1 MLKRSYVI
9 FCRGAQDN
17 NRRLTTIHVII
28 VYHTRTLATQ
38 IWLRCVIALAYG
50 SYIGIKGINSPTQLI
65 QIFNLLAFVPVMY
78 CRMYLGVD
86 SESFGSKIMLSGLL
100 NAVALAL
107 LMWIYFFTA
116 AHETEEAQLKT
127 LLASLATSA
136 AQTVAG
142 GGETN
147 APATGKSQE
156 SEF

>member
-28 VYHTRTLATQ
+28 VYSYPLATQ

-50 SYIGIKGINSPTQLI
+50 SYIGIKGNNSPTNAI

-136 AQTVAG
+136 AQAVAG